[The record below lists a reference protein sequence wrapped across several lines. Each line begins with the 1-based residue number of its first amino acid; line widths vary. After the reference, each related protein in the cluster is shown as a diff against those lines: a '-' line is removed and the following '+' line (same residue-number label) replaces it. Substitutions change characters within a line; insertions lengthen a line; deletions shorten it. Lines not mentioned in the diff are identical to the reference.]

1 MMRLLLASLR
11 FFVALLVFQ
20 SFFLQ
25 ELAAVGAYPWPQKVL
40 QSDSSVLTIRQHG
53 DEWYHWTSTADGYRI
68 AQNKEGFYEYVSV
81 LKSGSPQLTGLR
93 ASNPGQRTAS
103 EQALLQ
109 FLPKGSGVHSGE
121 RDRIRGERRTALLKS
136 GTAGHLFAPE
146 GEQRMLVILA
156 TFSDT
161 EATYSR
167 EAFDELMNGVNGSFR
182 HYYMENSGGRLVMES
197 VVTAWVRLPNSRA
210 YCAPEGKWG
219 EFALRSEER
228 RVGKEW

>member
-93 ASNPGQRTAS
+93 ASNPGQRTAG

-109 FLPKGSGVHSGE
+109 FLPKGSGVPPGE

-156 TFSDT
+156 
-161 EATYSR
+161 
-167 EAFDELMNGVNGSFR
+167 
-182 HYYMENSGGRLVMES
+182 
-197 VVTAWVRLPNSRA
+197 
-210 YCAPEGKWG
+210 
-219 EFALRSEER
+219 RSEER
-228 RVGKEW
+228 RVGKECRCRWVADH